1 MFNTSDDAEDA
12 FYAAFSAAR
21 MDDMM
26 RVWATDTEVV
36 CIHPGGPRLTGIDEI
51 RHSWAQ
57 IFTDSLLRAFTLRGR
72 IMIGDSAQRIHI
84 LEENISVPGTN
95 FIAPPVLAT
104 NVYRRLSEG
113 WRMVLHHASVSPQ
126 ALRLHETGRETTRKP
141 RLH

>member
-1 MFNTSDDAEDA
+1 MFSTSEQAEDA

-36 CIHPGGPRLTGIDEI
+36 CIHPGGPRLTGVLEI

-57 IFTDSLLRAFTLRGR
+57 IFTDSLPRAFTLRGR
-72 IMIGDSAQRIHI
+72 IVVGDGDQRVHI
-84 LEENISVPGTN
+84 LEENISVPGTR

-104 NVYRRLSEG
+104 NVYRRRLGS
-113 WRMVLHHASVSPQ
+113 WRMVLHHASVAPHT
-126 ALRLHETGRETTRKP
+126 LRDNLTERTTTHEP